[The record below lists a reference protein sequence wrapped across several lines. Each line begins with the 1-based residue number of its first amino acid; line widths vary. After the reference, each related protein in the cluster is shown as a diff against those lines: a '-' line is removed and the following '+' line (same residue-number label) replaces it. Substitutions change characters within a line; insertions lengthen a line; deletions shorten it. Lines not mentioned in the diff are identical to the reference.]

1 MTKRTSQRKRWKRV
15 EVRVAE
21 ILSEIFSD
29 IGKEPIMRIPL
40 LGRTGPDLTYNQVE
54 LIVDVKSRNK
64 VPKSCLAV
72 KGQALQLGDMLG
84 FQLEDLPDLAGLSP
98 FTATPSRLVSG
109 WMAHMH
115 EWKVNNVPSGI
126 TCVILHRPNMP
137 VGESTVI
144 IYSKERNALCQRL
157 A

>member
-1 MTKRTSQRKRWKRV
+1 MTKRASQRRRWKRV

-29 IGKEPIMRIPL
+29 AGKEPVERIPL
-40 LGRTGPDLTYNQVE
+40 LGRTGPDISYNQVE
-54 LIVDVKSRNK
+54 LIVDVKSRHE
-64 VPKSCLAV
+64 VPKSSLAV
-72 KGQALQLGDMLG
+72 KGQALLLGDMLG
-84 FQLEDLPDLAGLSP
+84 FQLEDLPNLAGLSP

-109 WMAHMH
+109 WMSHMH
-115 EWKVNNVPSGI
+115 EWKEENCPTGI

-144 IYSKERNALCQRL
+144 IYSKERNALCQRM